1 MKKALSLFLA
11 FIIAF
16 GVAAIGFT
24 ALPQTVAEAAQ
35 TYIENNFY
43 YTV

>member
-24 ALPQTVAEAAQ
+24 ASPQTVAEAAH
-35 TYIENNFY
+35 TYI
-43 YTV
+43 